1 MSSKAKVCVV
11 SNVDGE
17 LKPSSLFVPSK
28 LTSEVFNEE
37 NAPVDWADAGLLI
50 PHEAIRRQMNMMVQ
64 SVNAMPDSPEDKDAW
79 KITLFSRWYIEFFY
93 VFVHEHHDVEEHI
106 YFPWIKTKASIP
118 EKEFGNSHEEL
129 MSAMGE
135 IKKCCVSIIAMG
147 GKGCRSHV
155 ATLKEIVPKFHV
167 DMKAHLKE
175 EEEIVPAL
183 LRAHFTQ
190 EEEGKVID
198 KVLKAG
204 GSEMVKKFLPAV
216 LLAAQEWMTEE
227 FYSDFLGSIPPP
239 IKHLVTK
246 YYMPDFENVVSTMRD
261 APTLESEPKL
271 KRVPCCGIP
280 FCFPCLM

>member
-1 MSSKAKVCVV
+1 
-11 SNVDGE
+11 
-17 LKPSSLFVPSK
+17 
-28 LTSEVFNEE
+28 
-37 NAPVDWADAGLLI
+37 
-50 PHEAIRRQMNMMVQ
+50 MNMMVQ
-64 SVNAMPDSPEDKDAW
+64 SVNAMPDSPEDKEAW
-79 KITLFSRWYIEFFY
+79 KITLFSRWYIEYFY
-93 VFVHEHHDVEEHI
+93 VSVHEHHDAEEHI
-106 YFPWIKTKASIP
+106 YFPWMKTKASIP

-183 LRAHFTQ
+183 LRAHFT
-190 EEEGKVID
+190 
-198 KVLKAG
+198 
-204 GSEMVKKFLPAV
+204 
-216 LLAAQEWMTEE
+216 MTEE